1 MNNKR
6 LVLVPVGGLAN
17 RMRAIAS
24 AILLSQRF
32 HRTLEVIWF
41 KDQALN
47 ATFLS
52 LFESIALPNIQIRD
66 ATPSD
71 CILYDRPRRRNL
83 YIPCI
88 PQKILFGKR
97 IYEET
102 SRQRI
107 LDDASYPELAQSGS
121 IYIASF
127 VKLTNEDFD
136 YSIFKPV
143 SEIQTEIN
151 TIVARLGDFCIGIHI
166 RRGDNIFS
174 ISESPLALFFDKMD
188 IELKKNPTAT
198 FYLATDS
205 NDVKEQSKQ
214 RYKEH
219 LFVLDR
225 QADRLS
231 KVGMQDA
238 VLELYLL
245 ASTKKIIGSYHST
258 FALLASEI
266 GLQPYEEVRILTN
279 PDQE

>member
-1 MNNKR
+1 MKNTKF
-6 LVLVPVGGLAN
+6 VLVPVGGLAN

-47 ATFLS
+47 ATFS
-52 LFESIALPNIQIRD
+52 SMFESISLPNIEIRD
-66 ATPSD
+66 AVFSD
-71 CILYDRPRRRNL
+71 YILYDRPRRRNL
-83 YIPCI
+83 YIPGI
-88 PQKILFGKR
+88 PQRILFCKR

-107 LDDASYPELAQSGS
+107 LDNASYPELAKSGS

-143 SEIQTEIN
+143 SEIQIEIN
-151 TIVARLGDFCIGIHI
+151 TIAEKLGDFCVGIHI

-174 ISESPLALFFDKMD
+174 ISESPLELFFDRMD
-188 IELKKNPTAT
+188 KELEANPTVI
-198 FYLATDS
+198 FYMATDS
-205 NDVKEQSKQ
+205 NEVKEKSKQ
-214 RYKEH
+214 RYKDHIILLNHE
-219 LFVLDR
+219 
-225 QADRLS
+225 ADRLS
-231 KVGMQDA
+231 IEGMQDA

-245 ASTKKIIGSYHST
+245 ASTKKIIGSFHST

-266 GLQPYEEVRILTN
+266 GLQPYEEVRKLTN
-279 PDQE
+279 PNQK

>member
-1 MNNKR
+1 MKNTKF
-6 LVLVPVGGLAN
+6 VLVPVGGLAN

-32 HRTLEVIWF
+32 HRTLKVIWF

-47 ATFLS
+47 ATFS
-52 LFESIALPNIQIRD
+52 SMFESISLPNIEIRD
-66 ATPSD
+66 AVFSD
-71 CILYDRPRRRNL
+71 FILYDRPRRRNFF
-83 YIPCI
+83 IPRI
-88 PQKILFGKR
+88 AQKLIFRKT

-107 LDDASYPELAQSGS
+107 LDNASYPELAETGS

-151 TIVARLGDFCIGIHI
+151 TIVSTLGDFCVGIHI

-174 ISESPLALFFDKMD
+174 ISESPLELFFDRMD
-188 IELKKNPTAT
+188 NELEANPTVI
-198 FYLATDS
+198 FYMATDS
-205 NDVKEQSKQ
+205 NEVKEQSKQ
-214 RYKEH
+214 RYGDRII
-219 LFVLDR
+219 LLDR
-225 QADRLS
+225 EADRLS
-231 KVGMQDA
+231 MEGMQDA

-245 ASTKKIIGSYHST
+245 AATKKIIGSYHST

-266 GLQPYEEVRILTN
+266 GLQPYEELRKLTN
-279 PDQE
+279 PNQE